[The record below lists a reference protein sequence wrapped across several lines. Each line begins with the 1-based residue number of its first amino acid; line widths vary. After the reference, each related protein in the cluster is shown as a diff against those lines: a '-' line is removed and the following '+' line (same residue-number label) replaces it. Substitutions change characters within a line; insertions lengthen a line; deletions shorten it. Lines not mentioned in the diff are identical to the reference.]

1 MQAMNTTHL
10 KAALARVDASKLA
23 RLSGVTA
30 RTIYRIRD
38 GAHSPRLETVER
50 LMPHIKAAAK
60 AKKVKR

>member
-1 MQAMNTTHL
+1 MQAMNTTQL

-38 GAHSPRLETVER
+38 GAHSPRLETVEK
-50 LMPHIKAAAK
+50 LAQHIKRATRKDAP
-60 AKKVKR
+60 